1 MNLTK
6 SSKRCPQLVTDHVRN
21 LWLFKAQKVNV
32 PVVNVVVTWVSSW
45 DDFCTRRAYFFL
57 YKKSC
62 FRMFKKESECLPSK
76 LYNSDYY
83 VLSNVLFVFHVRLL
97 SHLKLFSHFFY
108 FKKSGM
114 DRNSTWLSCG
124 LHYYTKG
131 HQCYG
136 AQPGTKNCSPILF
149 LNRSAASIILSL
161 NGNRWEGR
169 RTKISR
175 CSPKQK
181 TKIRIQTN

>member
-1 MNLTK
+1 MIFALG
-6 SSKRCPQLVTDHVRN
+6 VHI
-21 LWLFKAQKVNV
+21 F
-32 PVVNVVVTWVSSW
+32 
-45 DDFCTRRAYFFL
+45 FFL

-62 FRMFKKESECLPSK
+62 FSKLKKESERLLSK

-83 VLSNVLFVFHVRLL
+83 VLSNVLFVFHVGLL

-114 DRNSTWLSCG
+114 DSNSTRLSCG

-149 LNRSAASIILSL
+149 LNRSAASTILSL

-169 RTKISR
+169 HTKISR

-181 TKIRIQTN
+181 KTKKYKQTREPCP

>member
-1 MNLTK
+1 ML
-6 SSKRCPQLVTDHVRN
+6 
-21 LWLFKAQKVNV
+21 
-32 PVVNVVVTWVSSW
+32 
-45 DDFCTRRAYFFL
+45 
-57 YKKSC
+57 
-62 FRMFKKESECLPSK
+62 KKERECLPSK

-114 DRNSTWLSCG
+114 DSNSTRLSCG

-136 AQPGTKNCSPILF
+136 AQPGTKNFSPILF
-149 LNRSAASIILSL
+149 LNRSAASTILSL

-169 RTKISR
+169 LTKISR

-181 TKIRIQTN
+181 TKIKIQTNQGAVSLTTIASICCSPAFTCLL

>member
-1 MNLTK
+1 MIFALGVHIF
-6 SSKRCPQLVTDHVRN
+6 L
-21 LWLFKAQKVNV
+21 
-32 PVVNVVVTWVSSW
+32 
-45 DDFCTRRAYFFL
+45 L

-62 FRMFKKESECLPSK
+62 FSMFKKESECLPSK

-83 VLSNVLFVFHVRLL
+83 VLSNVLFVFLVRLL

-114 DRNSTWLSCG
+114 DSNSTRLSCG

-149 LNRSAASIILSL
+149 LNRSAASTILSL

-181 TKIRIQTN
+181 TKKHTNKLGSRVPNDHWRDLLFACFHLPPLTQGLEQPKS

>member
-1 MNLTK
+1 MIFALG
-6 SSKRCPQLVTDHVRN
+6 
-21 LWLFKAQKVNV
+21 VNI
-32 PVVNVVVTWVSSW
+32 
-45 DDFCTRRAYFFL
+45 FL
-57 YKKSC
+57 LYEKSC
-62 FRMFKKESECLPSK
+62 FSMFKKESECLPNK

-114 DRNSTWLSCG
+114 DSNSTRLSCG

-131 HQCYG
+131 HQCYD
-136 AQPGTKNCSPILF
+136 AQPGTKSFSPILF
-149 LNRSAASIILSL
+149 SNTSAASTILLL

-169 RTKISR
+169 HTKISR
-175 CSPKQK
+175 CSPNKKQK
-181 TKIRIQTN
+181 NMRTS

>member
-1 MNLTK
+1 MIFALG
-6 SSKRCPQLVTDHVRN
+6 
-21 LWLFKAQKVNV
+21 VNI
-32 PVVNVVVTWVSSW
+32 
-45 DDFCTRRAYFFL
+45 FL
-57 YKKSC
+57 LYEKSC
-62 FRMFKKESECLPSK
+62 FSMFKKESECLPNK

-114 DRNSTWLSCG
+114 DSNSTRLSCG

-149 LNRSAASIILSL
+149 LNRSAASTILSL

-175 CSPKQK
+175 CSPIQK
-181 TKIRIQTN
+181 TKKNTNKLGSRVPDDHWLDLLFACFHLPPLTQGLEHTKS

>member
-1 MNLTK
+1 MHLA
-6 SSKRCPQLVTDHVRN
+6 SI
-21 LWLFKAQKVNV
+21 
-32 PVVNVVVTWVSSW
+32 
-45 DDFCTRRAYFFL
+45 FFL

-62 FRMFKKESECLPSK
+62 FSTLEKESECLPRK

-114 DRNSTWLSCG
+114 DSNSTRLSCG

-149 LNRSAASIILSL
+149 LNRSAASTILSL

-169 RTKISR
+169 RTNKLGSR
-175 CSPKQK
+175 VPDDHWRDLLFACFHLPPLTQGLEQPKS
-181 TKIRIQTN
+181 

>member
-1 MNLTK
+1 ML
-6 SSKRCPQLVTDHVRN
+6 
-21 LWLFKAQKVNV
+21 
-32 PVVNVVVTWVSSW
+32 
-45 DDFCTRRAYFFL
+45 
-57 YKKSC
+57 
-62 FRMFKKESECLPSK
+62 KKERECLPSK

-114 DRNSTWLSCG
+114 DSNSTRLSCG

-131 HQCYG
+131 HQCYD
-136 AQPGTKNCSPILF
+136 AQPGTKSFSPILF
-149 LNRSAASIILSL
+149 SNTSAASTILLL

-169 RTKISR
+169 HTKISR
-175 CSPKQK
+175 CSPNKK
-181 TKIRIQTN
+181 TKKHANKLGSRVPNNHWLDLLFACFHLPPLTQGLEHTKS